1 MGTRFVDGGACT
13 YAHCVDSG
21 QGEDKRE
28 IRMDARAGD
37 QYINLECK
45 DHKTLKIKEWWK
57 QTVDA
62 STLTDT
68 APCLA
73 FHLHGTSTDLI
84 ATDADTFILLVKL
97 AREHTPLSHAEEEKI
112 KTLTAYNKQLEKK
125 ADQARAFKR
134 GKRKMKKVPINA
146 IEF

>member
-1 MGTRFVDGGACT
+1 MVKNNRQKGRRYKKKMGTRFVDGGACT

-84 ATDADTFILLVKL
+84 ATDADTFYSLGKTSTRTYTTV
-97 AREHTPLSHAEEEKI
+97 ARRRRK
-112 KTLTAYNKQLEKK
+112 NKNTHRIQ
-125 ADQARAFKR
+125 
-134 GKRKMKKVPINA
+134 
-146 IEF
+146 